1 MTDLGRGSKINETGD
16 ILDYYRHQLN
26 LFSNM
31 CLNRQYLAL
40 NNLSPHLE
48 IDLILRCMSDDQV
61 PYELRASFCRL
72 MLHLHVDR
80 DPQEPVTPVKY
91 ARLWS
96 EIPSVM
102 SIYDYDIRKIPDS
115 SKEHVRARFNTT
127 IAFVENYL
135 CNVVSKMWLFS
146 DQDQNKL
153 TFEVVKLAR
162 DLIYFGFYSF
172 SDLLRL
178 TRTLLSILDCVSEGD
193 ISTEIQHGD
202 VDSEGGVLRSIGDMG
217 AVMTSLTLGP
227 MSPVSTNI
235 PTVQR
240 SKSVSQLMKEF
251 PLVMDTKLKII
262 EILQFILDVRLDYR
276 ISCLLSIFKR
286 EFDESE
292 SISNE
297 TVAMRQKNIDLESIG
312 SQAEGIFDYKKV
324 SRRSTVD
331 FVGELRLIS
340 DSIIHRHLQIWIWMV
355 KVVAHFFGCCCISSC
370 TITRRWYPALFTCCS
385 DISVSVRKFCTH
397 FVKFSC
403 LSVIRTLS
411 LISKL
416 RPTWMSCDNASRK
429 ASFGCTKA
437 ETLLMKIKLHSL
449 VLTKQETLK
458 VLRCFLNKLKN
469 TQKSKTF

>member
-1 MTDLGRGSKINETGD
+1 
-16 ILDYYRHQLN
+16 
-26 LFSNM
+26 M

-40 NNLSPHLE
+40 NNLSPHLD
-48 IDLILRCMSDDQV
+48 IDLILRCMSDEQV

-72 MLHLHVDR
+72 MQNLHVDR

-96 EIPSVM
+96 EIPAVM
-102 SIYDYDIRKIPDS
+102 SIYDYDFKKSPDTN
-115 SKEHVRARFNTT
+115 KEQVRARFNTT

-135 CNVVSKMWLFS
+135 CNVVNKMWLFS
-146 DQDQNKL
+146 DNDQNKL

-193 ISTEIQHGD
+193 IVIDVQNAD

-217 AVMTSLTLGP
+217 AVMTQLTLGVNKQ
-227 MSPVSTNI
+227 M
-235 PTVQR
+235 PTIQR
-240 SKSVSQLMKEF
+240 SKSVSQMLKEF

-292 SISNE
+292 SISSE

-324 SRRSTVD
+324 SFIFYCCCV
-331 FVGELRLIS
+331 LLYA
-340 DSIIHRHLQIWIWMV
+340 
-355 KVVAHFFGCCCISSC
+355 VAHCLKLLQSVFCCHK
-370 TITRRWYPALFTCCS
+370 ALFAALC
-385 DISVSVRKFCTH
+385 
-397 FVKFSC
+397 
-403 LSVIRTLS
+403 
-411 LISKL
+411 
-416 RPTWMSCDNASRK
+416 
-429 ASFGCTKA
+429 
-437 ETLLMKIKLHSL
+437 
-449 VLTKQETLK
+449 
-458 VLRCFLNKLKN
+458 CFLLLLIAA
-469 TQKSKTF
+469 

>member
-1 MTDLGRGSKINETGD
+1 MVSWESRFLDYLSDLCVSNKKAIAVTQELICKSVLSFKNSDILIETKMMTSIDYWRSIGEDDFMDDDDHKGREVVLVWSNGKNLKSLTDLGRGSKMNITID
-16 ILDYYRHQLN
+16 VAILDYYRHQLN

-40 NNLSPHLE
+40 NNLSPHLD

-102 SIYDYDIRKIPDS
+102 SIYDYDIRKIPDT

-135 CNVVSKMWLFS
+135 CNVVNKMWLFS

-153 TFEVVKLAR
+153 TFEVVKMAR

-193 ISTEIQHGD
+193 IMAESHHTGD

-217 AVMTSLTLGP
+217 TIMTSLTLGP
-227 MSPVSTNI
+227 MLPVASSPM
-235 PTVQR
+235 PTLQR
-240 SKSVSQLMKEF
+240 SKSVSQLMKEY

-292 SISNE
+292 SISSE

-324 SRRSTVD
+324 R
-331 FVGELRLIS
+331 
-340 DSIIHRHLQIWIWMV
+340 
-355 KVVAHFFGCCCISSC
+355 
-370 TITRRWYPALFTCCS
+370 
-385 DISVSVRKFCTH
+385 TH
-397 FVKFSC
+397 F
-403 LSVIRTLS
+403 R
-411 LISKL
+411 
-416 RPTWMSCDNASRK
+416 
-429 ASFGCTKA
+429 
-437 ETLLMKIKLHSL
+437 
-449 VLTKQETLK
+449 
-458 VLRCFLNKLKN
+458 
-469 TQKSKTF
+469 